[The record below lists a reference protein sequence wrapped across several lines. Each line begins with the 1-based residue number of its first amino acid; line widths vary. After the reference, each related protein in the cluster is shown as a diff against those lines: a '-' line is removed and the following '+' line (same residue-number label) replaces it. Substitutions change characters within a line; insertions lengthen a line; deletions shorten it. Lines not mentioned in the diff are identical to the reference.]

1 MESEYKSIR
10 RSIAQFRSID
20 LVLTCV
26 DIGMLAFSL
35 KETVGCVPAGLSE
48 MHRSVGKGWGDE
60 VCAACRVCANR
71 RRPFVAMI
79 IIGCMP
85 LTSMICWDGCLEYP
99 AYRQRGSADRLR
111 PKLVP
116 KRRPL
121 ISMLV
126 EPSCAFL
133 SSSN

>member
-1 MESEYKSIR
+1 
-10 RSIAQFRSID
+10 
-20 LVLTCV
+20 
-26 DIGMLAFSL
+26 
-35 KETVGCVPAGLSE
+35 
-48 MHRSVGKGWGDE
+48 
-60 VCAACRVCANR
+60 
-71 RRPFVAMI
+71 MI

-85 LTSMICWDGCLEYP
+85 STSMICWEGCLEYP

-133 SSSN
+133 SSSKRAKAKNNGLTERKCHETASRRGQQYNCQASRENRLAEVNSGSHHDDSHFGNFSGEQLYSAG

>member
-60 VCAACRVCANR
+60 VCAACRVCAI
-71 RRPFVAMI
+71 A
-79 IIGCMP
+79 G
-85 LTSMICWDGCLEYP
+85 DH
-99 AYRQRGSADRLR
+99 
-111 PKLVP
+111 
-116 KRRPL
+116 
-121 ISMLV
+121 
-126 EPSCAFL
+126 
-133 SSSN
+133 SSR

>member
-1 MESEYKSIR
+1 
-10 RSIAQFRSID
+10 
-20 LVLTCV
+20 
-26 DIGMLAFSL
+26 
-35 KETVGCVPAGLSE
+35 
-48 MHRSVGKGWGDE
+48 
-60 VCAACRVCANR
+60 
-71 RRPFVAMI
+71 MI

-85 LTSMICWDGCLEYP
+85 STSMICWEGCLEYP
-99 AYRQRGSADRLR
+99 AYRQGGSADRLR

-133 SSSN
+133 SSSKRVKAKNNGLTERKRHETASRRGQQYNCQASRENRLAEVNSSSHHDDSHFGNFSGEQLYSAG

>member
-1 MESEYKSIR
+1 
-10 RSIAQFRSID
+10 
-20 LVLTCV
+20 
-26 DIGMLAFSL
+26 
-35 KETVGCVPAGLSE
+35 
-48 MHRSVGKGWGDE
+48 
-60 VCAACRVCANR
+60 
-71 RRPFVAMI
+71 MI

-85 LTSMICWDGCLEYP
+85 STSMIFWEGCLEYP

-133 SSSN
+133 SSSKRVKAKNNGLTERKRHETASRRGQQYQASRGLAEVNSGSHHDDSHFGNFSGEQLYSAG